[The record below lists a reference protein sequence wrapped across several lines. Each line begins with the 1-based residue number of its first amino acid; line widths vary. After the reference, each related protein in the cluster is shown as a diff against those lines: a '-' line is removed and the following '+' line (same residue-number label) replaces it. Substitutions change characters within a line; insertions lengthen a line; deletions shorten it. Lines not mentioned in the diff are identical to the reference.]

1 MSREQQAELVLSDLH
16 QMGVN
21 LAIDD
26 FGTGYSSFAY
36 LQRYQLDV
44 LKIDKSFIDD
54 VAENTESQAIV
65 TAIISMAHILGLKA
79 LAEGVEQQAQLEF
92 LRQQGCDY
100 YQGYLCSKPL
110 PAEKFEQLV
119 RNQNF

>member
-1 MSREQQAELVLSDLH
+1 
-16 QMGVN
+16 MGVN

-44 LKIDKSFIDD
+44 LKIDKSFVDD
-54 VAENTESQAIV
+54 VADNSESQAIV

-79 LAEGVEQQAQLEF
+79 LAEGVEQQAQLDY
-92 LRQQGCDY
+92 LSLQGCDY

-110 PAEKFEQLV
+110 PADDFEQLI
-119 RNQNF
+119 RSQNS

>member
-1 MSREQQAELVLSDLH
+1 
-16 QMGVN
+16 MGIK

-54 VAENTESQAIV
+54 VAHNSESQAIV

-79 LAEGVEQQAQLEF
+79 LAEGVEQQAQLDY
-92 LRQQGCDY
+92 LSMQGCDY
-100 YQGYLCSKPL
+100 YQGYLRSKPL
-110 PAEKFEQLV
+110 PAEQFEQLL
-119 RNQNF
+119 RSQMQ